1 MGISSLGVD
10 VEPRPPRSYEPIFL
24 EEPLRNRVVCEVRS
38 VGKANGLGYQV
49 EWVRFVGKDVFNS
62 PAKLA
67 RGCNWLCLVMF
78 RMSEVQTSF
87 TLALDVQTE
96 SLSERCRLP
105 DIQTRISEFGWPPV
119 SILDV
124 DSNLVGAFEYYC
136 AI

>member
-1 MGISSLGVD
+1 M
-10 VEPRPPRSYEPIFL
+10 
-24 EEPLRNRVVCEVRS
+24 
-38 VGKANGLGYQV
+38 

-67 RGCNWLCLVMF
+67 RCCVRLCLVML

-87 TLALDVQTE
+87 TLALNVQTK
-96 SLSERCRLP
+96 SLPEVCRLP
-105 DIQTRISEFGWPPV
+105 NIQTGIGEFGWPPV